1 MTDFEVM
8 QKMSQ
13 DNLDIRM
20 TGTIVR
26 ADMVK
31 AGGHI
36 TFGVDRNTFNDISHQ
51 MFTGEKKYL
60 VAVYVVNKE
69 QFDNIKNT
77 SHENNQSPH

>member
-36 TFGVDRNTFNDISHQ
+36 TFGVDRNTFNDIAMQ
-51 MFTGEKKYL
+51 MAAGEKKYL
-60 VAVYVVNKE
+60 VAMYVVNKE
-69 QFDNIKNT
+69 QFDLIKN
-77 SHENNQSPH
+77 SHENTQQTH